1 MHFGGLD
8 LNLLMVL
15 DALFV
20 EKNVTR
26 VGERIHLS
34 QSATSG
40 ALSRLREYFKDDLL
54 VPVGRRMVLTP
65 LAEELARPVHVL
77 LQQAEVV
84 IRRTPVFSPES
95 SERRFRIV
103 MSDYVAI
110 VIMTRALPEIQ
121 RQAPGITLQ
130 ILPLRTGAL
139 EQGDPDLVI
148 LPAQILAKDHPS
160 EVLFHD
166 EFVCIAWAKNKLIKK
181 KTLSVRDY
189 LSLRHVVVRFGE
201 QQEVP
206 SLEEEF
212 LGSLGQKRRIEV
224 VTTGFTLLPQLI
236 LGTTRIATIQRRLA
250 EFYARQMPLKIVS
263 LPKPLPRLEEA
274 MQWHAF
280 RNADP
285 GLLWLRR
292 TLKGFAKRASIVSA
306 R

>member
-15 DALFV
+15 DALCI

-65 LAEELARPVHVL
+65 LAEDLAKPVREL

-84 IRRTPVFSPES
+84 IRRKPVFSPES
-95 SERRFRIV
+95 SQRRFRIV

-110 VIMTRALPEIQ
+110 VLMTRALPQIQ

-148 LPAQILAKDHPS
+148 QPAQILAKDYPS
-160 EVLFHD
+160 EMLFDD
-166 EFVCIAWAKNKLIKK
+166 EFVCIAWAKNKLVK
-181 KTLSVRDY
+181 KTLSLRDY
-189 LSLRHVVVRFGE
+189 LGLSHVVVRFGE

-250 EFYARQMPLKIVS
+250 EFYSRQMPLKIVR

-292 TLKGFAKRASIVSA
+292 TLKRFAKRGERVSA
-306 R
+306 G

>member
-1 MHFGGLD
+1 MHLGGLD

-26 VGERIHLS
+26 AGERIHLS

-54 VPVGRRMVLTP
+54 VHVGRRMVLTP
-65 LAEELARPVHVL
+65 LAEELAQPVREL
-77 LQQAEVV
+77 LQHAEAV

-95 SERRFRIV
+95 SERKFRIV
-103 MSDYVAI
+103 MSDYIAI
-110 VIMTRALPEIQ
+110 VLMTRALPQIQ
-121 RQAPGITLQ
+121 RSAPGITLQ
-130 ILPLRTGAL
+130 ILPLRTDAL
-139 EQGDPDLVI
+139 EQGDADLSIV
-148 LPAQILAKDHPS
+148 PRQILAKDHPF
-160 EVLFHD
+160 EVLFQD
-166 EFVCIAWAKNKLIKK
+166 EFVCIACAQNKLIGKS
-181 KTLSVRDY
+181 LSLREY
-189 LSLRHVVVRFGE
+189 LSLSHVAVRFGE

-212 LGSLGQKRRIEV
+212 LGRLGQKRRIEV
-224 VTTGFTLLPQLI
+224 VTTGFTLLPHLI

-250 EFYARQMPLKIVS
+250 EFYARQMPLKIVR
-263 LPKPLPRLEEA
+263 LPKPLPRIEEA

-292 TLKGFAKRASIVSA
+292 TLKAFANQA
-306 R
+306 

>member
-1 MHFGGLD
+1 
-8 LNLLMVL
+8 
-15 DALFV
+15 
-20 EKNVTR
+20 
-26 VGERIHLS
+26 
-34 QSATSG
+34 
-40 ALSRLREYFKDDLL
+40 
-54 VPVGRRMVLTP
+54 
-65 LAEELARPVHVL
+65 
-77 LQQAEVV
+77 
-84 IRRTPVFSPES
+84 VFSAES
-95 SERRFRIV
+95 SEHRFRIV

-110 VIMTRALPEIQ
+110 VIMTRALPQIQ

-166 EFVCIAWAKNKLIKK
+166 EFVCIACAKNKLIKK
-181 KTLSVRDY
+181 TMSLRDY
-189 LSLRHVVVRFGE
+189 LSLSHVVVRFGE

-212 LGSLGQKRRIEV
+212 LGSLGQRRRIEV

-236 LGTTRIATIQRRLA
+236 LGTTRIATVQRRLA

-263 LPKPLPRLEEA
+263 LPKPLPRLEEV

-280 RNADP
+280 RNTDP
-285 GLLWLRR
+285 GLLWLRQ
-292 TLKGFAKRASIVSA
+292 TLKGFAERA
-306 R
+306 

>member
-1 MHFGGLD
+1 MHLGGLD

-26 VGERIHLS
+26 AGERIHLS

-65 LAEELARPVHVL
+65 LAEELAQPVREL
-77 LQQAEVV
+77 LQHAEAV
-84 IRRTPVFSPES
+84 IRRTPVFSPET
-95 SERRFRIV
+95 SERKFRIV
-103 MSDYVAI
+103 MSDYIAI
-110 VIMTRALPEIQ
+110 VLMTRALPQIQ
-121 RQAPGITLQ
+121 RSAPGITLQ
-130 ILPLRTGAL
+130 IMPLRTDAL
-139 EQGDPDLVI
+139 EQGDADLAI
-148 LPAQILAKDHPS
+148 LPVQILAKDHPF

-166 EFVCIAWAKNKLIKK
+166 EFVCIACATNKLIGKS
-181 KTLSVRDY
+181 LSLRDY
-189 LSLRHVVVRFGE
+189 LSLSHVAVRFGE

-206 SLEEEF
+206 SLEDEF

-224 VTTGFTLLPQLI
+224 VTTGFTLLPHLI

-250 EFYARQMPLKIVS
+250 EFYARQMPLKIVRFPKQ
-263 LPKPLPRLEEA
+263 LPQIEEV

-292 TLKGFAKRASIVSA
+292 TLKEFTKRA
-306 R
+306 

>member
-26 VGERIHLS
+26 AGRRIHLS

-40 ALSRLREYFKDDLL
+40 ALSRLREYFHDELL

-65 LAEELARPVHVL
+65 LAEQLSQPVRDL
-77 LQQAEVV
+77 LHQTENV
-84 IRRTPVFSPES
+84 IRRTPAFSPES
-95 SERRFRIV
+95 SERKFRIV
-103 MSDYVAI
+103 MSDYMAI
-110 VIMTRALPEIQ
+110 VLMTRALPPIQ
-121 RQAPGITLQ
+121 RNAPGITLQ
-130 ILPLRTGAL
+130 IMPLRTAAL
-139 EQGDPDLVI
+139 EQSDVDLAI
-148 LPAQILAKDHPS
+148 LPEQILEEEHPF
-160 EVLFHD
+160 EVLFQD
-166 EFVCIAWAKNKLIKK
+166 EFVCIACAKNKLIGKS
-181 KTLSVRDY
+181 LSVKDY
-189 LSLRHVVVRFGE
+189 LSLSHVAVRFGE

-212 LGSLGQKRRIEV
+212 LGSLGQRRRIEV
-224 VTTGFTLLPQLI
+224 VATGFTLLPHLI

-250 EFYARQMPLKIVS
+250 EFYAHQMPLKIVR
-263 LPKPLPRLEEA
+263 LPKPLPRLQEV

-292 TLKGFAKRASIVSA
+292 TLKEFAKRT
-306 R
+306 

>member
-26 VGERIHLS
+26 AGERIHLS

-54 VPVGRRMVLTP
+54 VPVGRRVVLPP
-65 LAEELARPVHVL
+65 LAEDLPRPVHEL
-77 LQQAEVV
+77 LHQAEVV
-84 IRRTPVFSPES
+84 IRRTPVFLPES

-110 VIMTRALPEIQ
+110 VLMTQALPQIQ
-121 RQAPGITLQ
+121 RQAPGVTLQ
-130 ILPLRTGAL
+130 ILPLRTDAL

-148 LPAQILAKDHPS
+148 LPAQILAKDYPS

-166 EFVCIAWAKNKLIKK
+166 EFVCIACAKNKLVK

-189 LSLRHVVVRFGE
+189 LSLSHVVVRFGE

-212 LGSLGQKRRIEV
+212 LGNLGQKRRIEV

-236 LGTTRIATIQRRLA
+236 FGTQRIATIQRRLA
-250 EFYARQMPLKIVS
+250 ELYASQMPITMVQV
-263 LPKPLPRLEEA
+263 PQRCA
-274 MQWHAF
+274 
-280 RNADP
+280 N
-285 GLLWLRR
+285 
-292 TLKGFAKRASIVSA
+292 
-306 R
+306 

>member
-8 LNLLMVL
+8 LNLLLVL
-15 DALFV
+15 DALVV

-26 VGERIHLS
+26 AGERVHLS

-54 VPVGRRMVLTP
+54 VPVGRQMILTP
-65 LAEELARPVHVL
+65 LAEELARPVHEL
-77 LQQAEVV
+77 LQHAEGV

-95 SERRFRIV
+95 SKRGFRIV

-110 VIMTRALPEIQ
+110 VLMTRALPEIQ
-121 RQAPGITLQ
+121 RQAPGVTLQ

-148 LPAQILAKDHPS
+148 SPAQILVKDHPS
-160 EVLFHD
+160 EVLFRD
-166 EFVCIAWAKNKLIKK
+166 EFVCIACAKNKLIKN
-181 KTLSVRDY
+181 T
-189 LSLRHVVVRFGE
+189 LSLREYLNLSHVVVRFGE

-212 LGSLGQKRRIEV
+212 LGSLGQERKIEV
-224 VTTGFTLLPQLI
+224 VTTGFTLLPHLI

-250 EFYARQMPLKIVS
+250 EFYARQMPLKIVR
-263 LPKPLPRLEEA
+263 LPKRLPRLEEV

-280 RNADP
+280 RDADP
-285 GLLWLRR
+285 GLLWLRQ
-292 TLKGFAKRASIVSA
+292 TLKRLAISE
-306 R
+306 